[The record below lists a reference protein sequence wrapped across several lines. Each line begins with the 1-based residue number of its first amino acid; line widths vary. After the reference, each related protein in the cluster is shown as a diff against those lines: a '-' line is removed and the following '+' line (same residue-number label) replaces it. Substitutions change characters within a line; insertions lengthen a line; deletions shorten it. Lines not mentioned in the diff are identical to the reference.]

1 MRDLDDTTLIAALD
15 GQRRAVLGKVAGL
28 DRATAEARRT
38 QSGTT
43 IAGVLHHLVVVE
55 RDWFGHL
62 FAGGPDLYGDLEDD
76 FAPPADLTLDDL
88 ERDYRAA
95 CRESA
100 AVVSAAIEAGT
111 GSLDAL
117 SALPHPFFGPVT
129 LRWLLMHMLR
139 ETARHAGH
147 LDILRE
153 ETDGQVGDESAPD
166 VI

>member
-1 MRDLDDTTLIAALD
+1 MRDLDDAALIAALD
-15 GQRRAVLGKVAGL
+15 GQRRAVLGKVAGI

-38 QSGTT
+38 ASGTT

-62 FAGGPDLYGDLEDD
+62 FAGGPDEYGDLDDD
-76 FAPPADLTLDDL
+76 FAPPVGLPLDDL
-88 ERDYRAA
+88 VDDYRAA

-100 AVVSAAIEAGT
+100 AVVAAAP
-111 GSLDAL
+111 SFDAV
-117 SALPHPFFGPVT
+117 SALPHPFFGHVT
-129 LRWLLMHMLR
+129 LRWVHMHLLR

-153 ETDGQVGDESAPD
+153 ETDGQVGDEAAPD
-166 VI
+166 TI

>member
-1 MRDLDDTTLIAALD
+1 MRDLDDATLIAALD
-15 GQRRAVLGKVAGL
+15 GQRRAVLGKVAGI

-38 QSGTT
+38 ESGTT

-100 AVVSAAIEAGT
+100 AIVSDAD
-111 GSLDAL
+111 SLDSV
-117 SALPHPFFGPVT
+117 SALPHPFFGLVT
-129 LRWLLMHMLR
+129 LRWLHLHMLR

-153 ETDGQVGDESAPD
+153 ETDGQVGDDSAPD
-166 VI
+166 EI

>member
-15 GQRRAVLGKVAGL
+15 GQRRAVLGKVAGI

-38 QSGTT
+38 ESGTT

-100 AVVSAAIEAGT
+100 AIVSAAE
-111 GSLDAL
+111 SLDAV
-117 SALPHPFFGPVT
+117 SALPHPFFGLVT
-129 LRWLLMHMLR
+129 LRWLHLHMLR

-153 ETDGQVGDESAPD
+153 ETDGQVGDDSAPD
-166 VI
+166 EI

>member
-1 MRDLDDTTLIAALD
+1 MRDLDEATFIAALD
-15 GQRRAVLGKVAGL
+15 GQRRAVLGKVAGI

-38 QSGTT
+38 ASGTT
-43 IAGVLHHLVVVE
+43 IAWVLHHLVVVE

-76 FAPPADLTLDDL
+76 FAPPVDLTLDELVD
-88 ERDYRAA
+88 EYRAA

-100 AVVSAAIEAGT
+100 GVVAGSSSFDAV
-111 GSLDAL
+111 
-117 SALPHPFFGPVT
+117 SALPHPFFGHVT
-129 LRWLLMHMLR
+129 LRWLHMHLLR

-153 ETDGQVGDESAPD
+153 ETDGQLGDDAAPD
-166 VI
+166 TI

>member
-1 MRDLDDTTLIAALD
+1 MRDLDDATFIAALD
-15 GQRRAVLGKVAGL
+15 GQRRAVLGKVAGI

-38 QSGTT
+38 ASGTT

-62 FAGGPDLYGDLEDD
+62 FAGGSDLYGDLADD
-76 FAPPADLTLDDL
+76 FAVPAGVSLDHV

-95 CRESA
+95 CQESA
-100 AVVSAAIEAGT
+100 AVVAAAP
-111 GSLDAL
+111 SFDAA
-117 SALPHPFFGPVT
+117 SALPHPFFGHVT
-129 LRWLLMHMLR
+129 LRWLHMHMLR

-153 ETDGQVGDESAPD
+153 ETDGQVGDDAAPD
-166 VI
+166 TI

>member
-1 MRDLDDTTLIAALD
+1 MRDLDDATSIAALD

-38 QSGTT
+38 ASGTT

-76 FAPPADLTLDDL
+76 FAPPAGLSLDALVD
-88 ERDYRAA
+88 EYRAA
-95 CRESA
+95 CRASA
-100 AVVSAAIEAGT
+100 AVVAAAP
-111 GSLDAL
+111 SFDAV
-117 SALPHPFFGPVT
+117 SALPHPFFGHVT
-129 LRWLLMHMLR
+129 LRWLHMHLLR

-153 ETDGQVGDESAPD
+153 ETDGQVGDDAAPD
-166 VI
+166 TI

>member
-1 MRDLDDTTLIAALD
+1 MRDLGDTTLIAALD
-15 GQRRAVLGKVAGL
+15 GQRRAVLGKIAGL

-38 QSGTT
+38 ESGTT

-55 RDWFGHL
+55 RDWLGHL
-62 FAGGPDLYGDLEDD
+62 FTGGPDLYGDLEDD
-76 FAPPADLTLDDL
+76 FAPPADLTLEDL

-100 AVVSAAIEAGT
+100 AVVAAAS
-111 GSLDAL
+111 SLDVG
-117 SALPHPFFGPVT
+117 SALPHPFFGHVT

-153 ETDGQVGDESAPD
+153 ETDGQVGDGSAPD
-166 VI
+166 TI

>member
-28 DRATAEARRT
+28 DRAAAEARRT
-38 QSGTT
+38 GSGTT

-76 FAPPADLTLDDL
+76 FAPPDELTLADL

-100 AVVSAAIEAGT
+100 SIVSAAE
-111 GSLDAL
+111 SLDAV
-117 SALPHPFFGPVT
+117 SALPHPFFGHVT
-129 LRWLLMHMLR
+129 LRWLHLHLLR

-166 VI
+166 EI

>member
-1 MRDLDDTTLIAALD
+1 MRDLDDSTLIAALD

-38 QSGTT
+38 ASGTT
-43 IAGVLHHLVVVE
+43 LAGVLHHLVVVE

-62 FAGGPDLYGDLEDD
+62 FAGGPDLYGHLEDD

-95 CRESA
+95 CRGSA
-100 AVVSAAIEAGT
+100 AIVSAA
-111 GSLDAL
+111 GSLDAV
-117 SALPHPFFGPVT
+117 SALPHPSFGQVT
-129 LRWLLMHMLR
+129 LRWLHMHMLR

-153 ETDGQVGDESAPD
+153 ETDGQVGDDSAPGS
-166 VI
+166 I

>member
-1 MRDLDDTTLIAALD
+1 MRDLDDATFIAALD
-15 GQRRAVLGKVAGL
+15 GQRRAVLGKVAGI
-28 DRATAEARRT
+28 DRATAEVRRT
-38 QSGTT
+38 ASGTT

-76 FAPPADLTLDDL
+76 FAPPDGLTLDDL
-88 ERDYRAA
+88 VGEYRAA

-100 AVVSAAIEAGT
+100 AVVAAAP
-111 GSLDAL
+111 SFDAV
-117 SALPHPFFGPVT
+117 STLPHPFFGHVT
-129 LRWLLMHMLR
+129 LRWLHMHLLR

-153 ETDGQVGDESAPD
+153 ETDGQVGDDAAPD
-166 VI
+166 TI